1 VVQSLHSYLPRATI
15 TGFDLSHY
23 LNSINASNVP
33 IVGLAISGGGT
44 QSGLG
49 GLGLWQAFDDRYPPA
64 VQAGIGGLTQCLSY
78 LTGLSGGGCVTV
90 SSLYVAVNVSKVL

>member
-1 VVQSLHSYLPRATI
+1 MVQSLHSYLPRANI
-15 TGFDLSHY
+15 TGFDLEHY
-23 LNSINASNVP
+23 LSLVNTSNVP

-64 VQAGIGGLTQCLSY
+64 VKAGIGGLTQCLTY

-90 SSLYVAVNVSKVL
+90 ASLYVAVGVPKPT